1 MGSAHSSYTG
11 GGGGGGSRYD
21 APPKAYFGFVEG
33 PKYLKVQ
40 YGELTVVF
48 KQRALYTKK
57 EYFNPGFNLNCIRI
71 TIGVPLKCSLYK
83 KNWPGF
89 NDSFLHPSIPVGFDD
104 SVDSTTTAT
113 KKIEHIVTEW
123 RDNNF
128 LGNLCCMTIVGCPI
142 ATRLWTTEE
151 ELFARILEEVVP
163 ALITGENGD
172 LAVGIQ
178 REYREYDMHTHL
190 ALYDITI
197 L

>member
-1 MGSAHSSYTG
+1 MGSGGSSSSYEP
-11 GGGGGGSRYD
+11 
-21 APPKAYFGFVEG
+21 PPKAVLRFVEG

-48 KQRALYTKK
+48 KQRALYNSY
-57 EYFNPGFNLNCIRI
+57 EYFHPGVNLNCMHIN
-71 TIGVPLKCSLYK
+71 IGNYVSA
-83 KNWPGF
+83 
-89 NDSFLHPSIPVGFDD
+89 LHPSIPVGFDD
-104 SVDSTTTAT
+104 SVDSRRTA
-113 KKIEHIVTEW
+113 KRKIQDIVKVW
-123 RDNNF
+123 RDNNVS
-128 LGNLCCMTIVGCPI
+128 GDLCCMTIVGYPI
-142 ATRLWTTEE
+142 ATRFWTTEE

>member
-48 KQRALYTKK
+48 KQRALCTKK
-57 EYFNPGFNLNCIRI
+57 EYFNPGFNVNCIRI
-71 TIGVPLKCSLYK
+71 IIAKRVSSL
-83 KNWPGF
+83 
-89 NDSFLHPSIPVGFDD
+89 DPSIPVGFVD
-104 SVDSTTTAT
+104 SVYSRRMAER
-113 KKIEHIVTEW
+113 KIQHIVNVW
-123 RDNNF
+123 RNNNF
-128 LGNLCCMTIVGCPI
+128 SGNLCCMTIVGCPI